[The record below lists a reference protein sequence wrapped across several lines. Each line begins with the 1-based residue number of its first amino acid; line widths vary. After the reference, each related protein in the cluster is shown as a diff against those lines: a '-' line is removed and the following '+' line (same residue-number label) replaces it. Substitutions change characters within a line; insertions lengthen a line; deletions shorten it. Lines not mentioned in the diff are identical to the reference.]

1 MKLAL
6 WIAGAALAAGIA
18 VRAQAPADDPV
29 LQAMHDEVE
38 RSRKLALSSLE
49 TPYFIQYVMD
59 QSDSFDLD
67 ATLGGIVSRRRD
79 QFRNLDVQI
88 RVGDYKFDNS
98 NYVGSDYPF
107 GTRYDLGRVPLDNNY
122 GVLRRYFWL
131 ATDSAYKSAVEAI
144 SRKRA
149 ALRNLSNTTKI
160 DDFAHAEPVHLIQ
173 PFRALTIDEKAWTD
187 RIRTLSA
194 IFDRYPD
201 LRSTSVELSAGEGG
215 YYIVN
220 TEGTEIKVPDGLSY
234 VRARASAQA
243 SDGMTVRD
251 TAMFHAIQIAQ
262 LPDQA
267 AMTRAIESMAQN
279 VTALAHAPKG
289 DDYSGPVLFE
299 GVAGPQIVAELL
311 GKNLALPRRP
321 VLEPGRNGGF
331 TTSELEGRIG
341 ARVLPDS
348 FDVVDDPTAR
358 EWRGHSLF
366 GFYQVDR
373 EGVVPKPLHLV
384 EKGLLKGYLLT
395 RQPVRGFE
403 GSNGRARMPGSYG
416 ADAAGVSNLLV
427 TTSDTT
433 PVNDLKKK
441 LLDLIAARSK
451 DYGIII
457 RKMDFPSSAS
467 VPEARRLLAGAESG
481 SSRPVSLPLLAY
493 RVYPDGHEELVRG
506 LRFRGLNSRSL
517 RDVVAAGDDSVQFDF
532 LDNQA
537 PYDLMG
543 GSGYIANATVIAPS
557 LLIDDLELHPLE
569 DELPNLPVVPPPEL
583 SR

>member
-1 MKLAL
+1 MKFAL
-6 WIAGAALAAGIA
+6 WVTAAALAAGIA
-18 VRAQAPADDPV
+18 VRAQAPANDPV
-29 LQAMHDEVE
+29 LQAMHDEME

-59 QSDSFDLD
+59 QADSFDLS

-88 RVGDYKFDNS
+88 RVGDYKFDNT
-98 NYVGSDYPF
+98 NYIGSDYPF
-107 GTRYDLGRVPLDNNY
+107 GTRYDLGSVPLDDNY

-149 ALRNLSNTTKI
+149 ALRNLSSTTKI
-160 DDFAHAEPVHLIQ
+160 DDFAHAEPVRMIR
-173 PFRALTIDEKAWTD
+173 PFRTLTIDEKAWTD
-187 RIRTLSA
+187 RIRSLSA

-201 LRSTSVELSAGEGG
+201 LRATSVELSAGEGG

-251 TAMFHAIQIAQ
+251 AAMFHAIQAAQ

-267 AMTRAIESMAQN
+267 SMTRAIESMAQN

-311 GKNLALPRRP
+311 GKNLSLPRRP
-321 VLEPGRNGGF
+321 VMEPGRNGGF

-348 FDVVDDPTAR
+348 FDVVDDPTVK
-358 EWRGHSLF
+358 EWHGHPLF
-366 GFYQVDR
+366 GYYEVDR
-373 EGVVPKPLHLV
+373 EGVIPKPLHLV

-403 GSNGRARMPGSYG
+403 GSNGRARMPGNYG
-416 ADAAGVSNLLV
+416 ADAAGISNLLV

-433 PVNDLKKK
+433 PAGDLKKK

-481 SSRPVSLPLLAY
+481 SSRPVTLPLLVY

-517 RDVVAAGDDSVQFDF
+517 RDIVAAGDDSVQFDF

-543 GSGYIANATVIAPS
+543 GSGYIANATVIGPS